1 MDHKLLVLWMI
12 LGLEKVQQMEVL
24 SIISP
29 TILIVIELFLIVIEV
44 MSFSFI
50 SFWFGFSSILIG
62 IATNFIDFNDG
73 LWQIASICILALV
86 LLFSLRTKL
95 MEKFL
100 KSKDQEINDT
110 FLNEKGEGVIKN
122 GKVEYKATYWDID
135 SKDTDFKEG
144 EKVVVLSA
152 LRNKAKIEK
161 YK

>member
-1 MDHKLLVLWMI
+1 
-12 LGLEKVQQMEVL
+12 MEVL

-110 FLNEKGEGVIKN
+110 FLNEKGEGIIKN
-122 GKVEYKATYWDID
+122 RKVEYKSTYWDID

-144 EKVVVLSA
+144 EKVIVLSA
-152 LRNKAKIEK
+152 LKNKAKI
-161 YK
+161 

>member
-1 MDHKLLVLWMI
+1 
-12 LGLEKVQQMEVL
+12 
-24 SIISP
+24 
-29 TILIVIELFLIVIEV
+29 
-44 MSFSFI
+44 
-50 SFWFGFSSILIG
+50 
-62 IATNFIDFNDG
+62 
-73 LWQIASICILALV
+73 
-86 LLFSLRTKL
+86 

-144 EKVVVLSA
+144 EKVIVLSA

>member
-1 MDHKLLVLWMI
+1 
-12 LGLEKVQQMEVL
+12 MEVI

-29 TILIVIELFLIVIEV
+29 TILIAIGLFLIAIEA

-50 SFWFGFSSILIG
+50 SFWFGLASILIG

-86 LLFSLRTKL
+86 LLLSLRTKL

-144 EKVVVLSA
+144 EKVIVLSA

>member
-1 MDHKLLVLWMI
+1 MLWVI
-12 LGLEKVQQMEVL
+12 LGLEKVQQREVL

-29 TILIVIELFLIVIEV
+29 TILIAIGLFLIVIEV

-50 SFWFGFSSILIG
+50 SFWFGFSCILIG

-144 EKVVVLSA
+144 EKVIVLSA
-152 LRNKAKIEK
+152 LKNKAKI
-161 YK
+161 

>member
-1 MDHKLLVLWMI
+1 MLWVI
-12 LGLEKVQQMEVL
+12 LGLEKVQQREVL

-29 TILIVIELFLIVIEV
+29 TILIAIGLFLIVIEV

-50 SFWFGFSSILIG
+50 SFWFGFSCILIG

-73 LWQIASICILALV
+73 LWQIASIYILALV
-86 LLFSLRTKL
+86 LLFWLRTKL

-122 GKVEYKATYWDID
+122 RKVEYKATYWILIQ
-135 SKDTDFKEG
+135 KIQILK
-144 EKVVVLSA
+144 
-152 LRNKAKIEK
+152 KAKK
-161 YK
+161 LLYFQL

>member
-1 MDHKLLVLWMI
+1 MLWVI
-12 LGLEKVQQMEVL
+12 LGLEKVQQMEVI

-29 TILIVIELFLIVIEV
+29 TILIAIGLFLIAIEA

-50 SFWFGFSSILIG
+50 SFWFGLASILIG

-86 LLFSLRTKL
+86 LLLSLRTKL

-144 EKVVVLSA
+144 EKVIVLSA
-152 LRNKAKIEK
+152 LRNKAKTEK

>member
-1 MDHKLLVLWMI
+1 MLWVI
-12 LGLEKVQQMEVL
+12 LGLEKVQQMEVI

-29 TILIVIELFLIVIEV
+29 TILIAIGLFLIAIEA

-50 SFWFGFSSILIG
+50 SFWFGLASILIG

-144 EKVVVLSA
+144 EKVIVLSA

>member
-1 MDHKLLVLWMI
+1 MLWVI
-12 LGLEKVQQMEVL
+12 LGLEKVQQMEVI

-29 TILIVIELFLIVIEV
+29 TILIAIGLFLIAIEA

-50 SFWFGFSSILIG
+50 SFWFGLASILIG

-86 LLFSLRTKL
+86 LLLSLRTKL
-95 MEKFL
+95 IEKFL

-144 EKVVVLSA
+144 EKVIVLSA

>member
-1 MDHKLLVLWMI
+1 MLWVI
-12 LGLEKVQQMEVL
+12 LGLEKVQQMEVI

-29 TILIVIELFLIVIEV
+29 TILIAIGLFLIAIEA

-50 SFWFGFSSILIG
+50 SFWFGLASILIG

-86 LLFSLRTKL
+86 LLLSLRTKL

-144 EKVVVLSA
+144 EKVIVLSA

>member
-1 MDHKLLVLWMI
+1 MLWVI
-12 LGLEKVQQMEVL
+12 LGLEKVQQMEVI

-29 TILIVIELFLIVIEV
+29 TILIAIGLFLIAIEA

-50 SFWFGFSSILIG
+50 SFWFGLASILIG

>member
-1 MDHKLLVLWMI
+1 
-12 LGLEKVQQMEVL
+12 MEVI

-29 TILIVIELFLIVIEV
+29 TILIAIGLFLIAIEA

-50 SFWFGFSSILIG
+50 SFWFGLASILIG

-144 EKVVVLSA
+144 EKVIVLSA

>member
-1 MDHKLLVLWMI
+1 
-12 LGLEKVQQMEVL
+12 MEVI

-29 TILIVIELFLIVIEV
+29 TILIAIGLFLIAIEA

-50 SFWFGFSSILIG
+50 SFWFGLASILIG

>member
-1 MDHKLLVLWMI
+1 MMDHKLLVLWMI

-122 GKVEYKATYWDID
+122 GKVEYKATYWILIQ
-135 SKDTDFKEG
+135 KIQILK
-144 EKVVVLSA
+144 
-152 LRNKAKIEK
+152 KAKK
-161 YK
+161 LLYFQL